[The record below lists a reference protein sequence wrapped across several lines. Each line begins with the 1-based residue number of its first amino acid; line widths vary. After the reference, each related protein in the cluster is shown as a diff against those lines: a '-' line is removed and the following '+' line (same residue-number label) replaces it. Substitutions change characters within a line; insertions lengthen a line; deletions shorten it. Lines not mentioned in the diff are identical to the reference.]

1 MTATRARALDAAD
14 RKLLALLS
22 EDATLS
28 YSALGAAVGLSPPAV
43 HERVK
48 RLRLAGVIRR
58 TVALID
64 PRAVGKAFTAF
75 VHLDTQAPGKQSA
88 VASLSSIPEVEEI
101 HTVAGDACLIVKVRT
116 RDAAAFEDLLASLRN
131 APGVASARTYVVLS
145 SQRERPPR
153 AETAEADPAAEASPP
168 PLREASRA

>member
-1 MTATRARALDAAD
+1 VAARERQDRDRTTGPRPRTLDASD

-64 PRAVGKAFTAF
+64 PRAVRANIERLHAENPQGS
-75 VHLDTQAPGKQSA
+75 VVIQANAKSKN
-88 VASLSSIPEVEEI
+88 E
-101 HTVAGDACLIVKVRT
+101 
-116 RDAAAFEDLLASLRN
+116 LL
-131 APGVASARTYVVLS
+131 VMVM
-145 SQRERPPR
+145 
-153 AETAEADPAAEASPP
+153 D
-168 PLREASRA
+168 ASRRAGVYNISLAD